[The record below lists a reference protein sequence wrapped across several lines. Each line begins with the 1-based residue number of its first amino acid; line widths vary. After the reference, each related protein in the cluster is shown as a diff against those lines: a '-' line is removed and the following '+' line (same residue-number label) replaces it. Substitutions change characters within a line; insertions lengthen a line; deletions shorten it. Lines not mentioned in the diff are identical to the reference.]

1 MTTTRLNPEQIAV
14 EPPGAEEVLPA
25 EVDTNAAR
33 ERLVGRLR
41 LLWDQ
46 RRFLFRVML
55 YGLMTAT
62 LIAFVIPKRYESTA
76 RLMPPDSQSSSGLA
90 LMAALNAKTGGL
102 GAFAG
107 DLLGMKSSSAL
118 FVGIL
123 RSRTVEDR
131 LIEQFQLKKVYRML
145 PIGEPRIEVVREELE
160 RHTSIS
166 EDRKSGIITIT
177 VSDRNSQ
184 RATAMAQ
191 AYVDGLNRLAAQL
204 TTSAAHRERVFLE
217 ERLRAVKQDLDA
229 AAKEF
234 SEFAGKNAAI
244 DIKEQG
250 RAMVE
255 GAATLQGQVIAAQS
269 ELEGLKQIYTENN
282 VRVRSI
288 RARISE
294 LQRQLEKLGG
304 KEITAQAG
312 AEPPGDSLYPSI
324 RKLPLLGVKYADLL
338 LRTKIQETVFELLTQ
353 QYEMAKVQEAKEIPS
368 VKVLDVPVIPERK
381 SFPPRLLIIG
391 LGTVLSLTFGVVWV
405 LGRARWE
412 EADPKDP
419 GKLLVKE
426 VFDTVK
432 ARTPWV
438 SENGS
443 RLGAI
448 TGKVWARLRHGKES
462 SQETPGTPRE

>member
-14 EPPGAEEVLPA
+14 ELPGAEEVLPA
-25 EVDTNAAR
+25 EVDTNVAR
-33 ERLVGRLR
+33 ERLVARLR

-46 RRFLFRVML
+46 RGFLFRVAV
-55 YGLMTAT
+55 YGLVATT

-76 RLMPPDSQSSSGLA
+76 RLMPPDSQSSSGMAML
-90 LMAALNAKTGGL
+90 AALTAKTGSGL
-102 GAFAG
+102 GGFAG

-123 RSRTVEDR
+123 QSRTVEDR

-160 RHTSIS
+160 RHSSIS

-177 VSDRNSQ
+177 VSDRNPQ

-191 AYVDGLNRLAAQL
+191 AYVDELNRLAAQL

-234 SEFAGKNAAI
+234 SEFASKNAAI

-255 GAATLQGQVIAAQS
+255 AAATLQGQLIAAQS

-282 VRVRSI
+282 IRVRSI

-312 AEPPGDSLYPSI
+312 ADPPGDSLYPSI

-368 VKVLDVPVIPERK
+368 VKVLDMPVVPERK
-381 SFPPRLLIIG
+381 SFPPRLLIIF
-391 LGTVLSLTFGVVWV
+391 LGTSMAFTLGVVWV
-405 LGRARWE
+405 FGRAAWE
-412 EADPKDP
+412 MTNAEDPRKVLAQEVWTTLRSQKFWGWRDGYRTGVSFWRRSHQQGDGKD
-419 GKLLVKE
+419 
-426 VFDTVK
+426 
-432 ARTPWV
+432 RTKGV
-438 SENGS
+438 
-443 RLGAI
+443 
-448 TGKVWARLRHGKES
+448 
-462 SQETPGTPRE
+462 